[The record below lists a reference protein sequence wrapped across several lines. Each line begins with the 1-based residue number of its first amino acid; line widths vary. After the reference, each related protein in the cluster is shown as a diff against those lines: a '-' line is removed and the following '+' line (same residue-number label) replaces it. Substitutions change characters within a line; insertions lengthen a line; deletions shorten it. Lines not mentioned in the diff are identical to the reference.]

1 MQKKNTDK
9 NKPEI
14 LKKIKDIVITRDE
27 LFGLPL
33 ERTFVQEVHFL
44 RESVASRLNALTTG
58 YNNIAEEN
66 KLKMRINELVELE
79 LYCCGHQDTWFLVIK
94 RDGTIVFE
102 KRDGKAKT
110 GEEYV
115 IPSDWDDKQILNYQM
130 PERLVKEHL
139 KRISWLPVCFQ
150 GILNKAE
157 KKLAENLATL
167 VDREQKQAIEQ
178 KRILTNSINILK
190 AEIKRE
196 EVLQA
201 EHDSLAESLAKKKES
216 SKPKKK

>member
-1 MQKKNTDK
+1 MQNKNIDK

-14 LKKIKDIVITRDE
+14 LKKVKDIVITRDE
-27 LFGLPL
+27 LFGLPM

-58 YNNIAEEN
+58 YNSIADEI
-66 KLKMRINELVELE
+66 KVKMHCKELVELE
-79 LYCCGHQDTWFLVIK
+79 LFCCGHEDFWFIVIK

-102 KRDGKAKT
+102 KRHGKSKT

-115 IPSDWDDKQILNYQM
+115 IPSDWNDKQILNFQM
-130 PERLVKEHL
+130 PERLVKEHI
-139 KRISWLPVCFQ
+139 KRLAWIPVCFQ
-150 GILNKAE
+150 GILHKAE
-157 KKLAENLATL
+157 KKLAEILATL

-178 KRILTNSINILK
+178 KRILTNSINMLK

-196 EVLQA
+196 EALQA
-201 EHDSLAESLAKKKES
+201 EHDRLAESLAKKKES